1 MLRFKLCKGYNQVE
15 VEYDSV
21 ESFNPDQLYRIYDSL
36 PEYSSNVCS
45 NNNSTYVDQNS
56 TSMQSYRQ
64 GNIGCMRQT
73 NNASTYNSQPQN
85 GFIPLTEAQ
94 RKNLKW
100 MYHFSDEELNNM
112 RKQDGVTLMRQWNAD
127 HNQD

>member
-15 VEYDSV
+15 VEYDSL

-36 PEYSSNVCS
+36 PEYSSNVCT

-64 GNIGCMRQT
+64 SNIGCMRQT

-85 GFIPLTEAQ
+85 GFIPLPEAQ

-100 MYHFSDEELNNM
+100 MYQYSEEELNNM
-112 RKQDGVTLMRQWNAD
+112 RKQDGITLMRQWNAD